1 MDSRQQ
7 SDPSPVKLLERVK
20 RAIRARHMS
29 PRTQSAYVLW
39 IRRYV
44 RYHHMRHPDAMGE
57 PEVTAFLTHLAND
70 RNLGASSQNQA
81 ASALIFLY
89 RDVLGR
95 PEIAWADHVVRA
107 RRGTR
112 IPVVLTRDEVRKVL
126 GHLHGEKRLIADIL
140 YGSGL
145 RLMECLQLRIKD
157 VDLGRRELIVRA
169 GKGDKDR
176 RTVLPQGIAQA
187 TARQIEKV
195 ADLHEQDLQKGRG
208 WVEMPEALGTKYPNA
223 GRELP
228 WQWLFPA
235 VRTYTDRETGQ
246 VRRHHLHQSAVQ
258 RTVRDAV
265 RRCGIRKRATCHTF
279 RHSFATHLLESG
291 YDIRTVQTLLGH
303 RDVRTTMIYTHVLN
317 RGGFGVRSPLDRLD
331 GE

>member
-1 MDSRQQ
+1 MESRQ
-7 SDPSPVKLLERVK
+7 SPDTSSPKLLERVK
-20 RAIRARHMS
+20 RRIRAKHMS
-29 PRTQSAYVLW
+29 RRTQTAYVLW
-39 IRRYV
+39 IRRFI
-44 RYHHMRHPDAMGE
+44 RFHGLRHPDAMGE
-57 PEVTAFLTHLAND
+57 PEVTEFLTHLAND

-89 RDVLGR
+89 REVLGR
-95 PEIAWADHVVRA
+95 PEIAWADQVVRA

-112 IPVVLTRDEVRKVL
+112 IPVVMTRDEVRKVL
-126 GHLHGEKRLIADIL
+126 GHLDGEKRLIAEIL

-145 RLMECLQLRIKD
+145 RLMESLQLRIKD
-157 VDLGRRELIVRA
+157 VDLGRRELVIRA

-176 RTVLPQGIAQA
+176 RTMLPQGIAQKI
-187 TARQIEKV
+187 ARQIERV
-195 ADLHEQDLQKGRG
+195 ADLHEQDLRKGRG
-208 WVEMPEALGTKYPNA
+208 WVEMPESLGTKLPNA

-235 VRTYTDRETGQ
+235 VRTYVDKETGQ
-246 VRRHHLHQSAVQ
+246 VRRHHLHESAVQ
-258 RTVRDAV
+258 RSVRDAV
-265 RRCGIRKRATCHTF
+265 RRSGVTKRATCHTF

-317 RGGFGVRSPLDRLD
+317 RGGFGVRSPLDMLD